1 MREGTA
7 ALLGA
12 DSLGT
17 LVPGKAAD
25 LVVLSKDPLADIRNS
40 RSVTRVMIRGQLVLA
55 DSIRR
60 RW

>member
-1 MREGTA
+1 M
-7 ALLGA
+7 L
-12 DSLGT
+12 
-17 LVPGKAAD
+17 GKADA
-25 LVVLSKDPLADIRNS
+25 LVVLSKDPLADIRNT